1 MEGNEPPLRKVRLTR
16 PFSLAM
22 ARSNKNKRS
31 PGPGAQRKCARRP
44 RSYTPL
50 SDALSKPFTF
60 ADTELSE
67 GIQRHALR
75 GLLATAMHGQRRSD
89 AEPLQQVL
97 CALLIWPLLKVESI
111 HCFCAELCQFLSGKV
126 SVLYDFLGREDVNWR
141 ALSSELARR
150 VFTQNEIGPRSQRAF
165 VVDDTSQARAGRKV
179 QGTSCYFDHT
189 QSRTR
194 KGHQMLQLGLAGEK
208 GFLPLEGQLVMGEK
222 SAVDK
227 PKDKPFK
234 DQRSSA
240 ARDMGR
246 ARQQNK
252 QERFRDML
260 QRAVRAGFSA
270 RYVLADA
277 WFGCKENILCCL
289 DNDLIGIFQM
299 KRGNLSYQHQ
309 GANYTASQLYAK
321 VQRRMRPINSKA
333 RYKTASLVVS
343 INLQTQAQQPAHWVK
358 VRLVFS
364 APVRECSADTWV
376 VFLCTDVSL
385 QDAKILEVYALRW
398 SIEVY
403 FKEIKQNLGFLKEQS
418 GRYELAYASVHL
430 SAIRYLLLF
439 EAMLRNGKLDYGQVR
454 DRQTGLLQT
463 LTYAS
468 LLWQLFRALIE
479 GALDDL
485 VQDLGRQV
493 IQKIM
498 GAIDQTVEAFLN
510 DALQIS
516 SEHVSAQLKAEE
528 LGYL

>member
-1 MEGNEPPLRKVRLTR
+1 
-16 PFSLAM
+16 M
-22 ARSNKNKRS
+22 ARSNRRKRFSGPGGKNKGS
-31 PGPGAQRKCARRP
+31 HRP

-60 ADTELSE
+60 ADTELAE
-67 GIQRHALR
+67 GIQRHSLG
-75 GLLATAMHGQRRSD
+75 GLLAAAIRRQRRSD
-89 AEPLQQVL
+89 AEPLNQVL
-97 CALLIWPLLKVESI
+97 CALLIWPLLKVNSI
-111 HCFCAELCQFLSGKV
+111 HCFCAELCQIVSGKV

-141 ALSSELARR
+141 GLSSELARR
-150 VFTQNEIGPRSQRAF
+150 VFRQNELGPRSQRAF
-165 VVDDTSQARAGRKV
+165 VVDDTSKARAGRKV

-194 KGHQMLQLGLAGEK
+194 HGHQMLQLGLAGEK
-208 GFLPLEGQLVMGEK
+208 GFLPLECQLVMGDK
-222 SAVDK
+222 SAVDR

-246 ARQQNK
+246 AWQQTK

-260 QRAVRAGFSA
+260 QRAVGAGFSA

-289 DNDLIGIFQM
+289 ENELIGIFQM
-299 KRGNLSYQHQ
+299 KRGNVAYQYR
-309 GANYTASQLYAK
+309 GVNYTASQLYVK
-321 VQRRMRPINSKA
+321 VQRRMRRINSKA

-343 INLQTQAQQPAHWVK
+343 INLQTEAQQPAHWVK

-364 APVRECSADTWV
+364 APVRECPATTWV
-376 VFLCTDVSL
+376 VFLCTDVTL
-385 QDAKILEVYALRW
+385 KDATILEVYALRW

-439 EAMLRNGKLDYGQVR
+439 EAMLRNGHLDYGQIR
-454 DRQTGLLQT
+454 DRESGQLQI

-468 LLWQLFRALIE
+468 LMWQLFRALIE
-479 GALDDL
+479 GALEGL
-485 VQDLGRQV
+485 VRDLGRHV
-493 IQKIM
+493 IQTITE
-498 GAIDQTVEAFLN
+498 AIDQTVEAFLN

-516 SEHVSAQLKAEE
+516 PEHVSAHLKAEE